1 MKEIVI
7 WLFNHSVSYFLP
19 NNCCMGD
26 DPKQSSL
33 CHEVRCS
40 DVEKYHNSYT
50 VKQNIELMK
59 VQQKMKYLQ
68 SCIQNIIVI
77 EISIWHRSGVDRFK
91 LILEST

>member
-19 NNCCMGD
+19 NNCCIGD

-40 DVEKYHNSYT
+40 DVEKYHYSYT
-50 VKQNIELMK
+50 VKQNIELYEGPTK
-59 VQQKMKYLQ
+59 DEIPSKLHPKYY
-68 SCIQNIIVI
+68 CN
-77 EISIWHRSGVDRFK
+77 
-91 LILEST
+91 